1 MARELSIGRVAVRSG
16 VAVSALHFYESKG
29 LIASNRTAGN
39 QRRYAPA
46 VLRRLGVIKFAQE
59 LGIPLGEIKAALS
72 ALPTERAPNKAD
84 WAKLSRRWAGELD
97 ARITRLERLRDKLD
111 GCIGCGCLS
120 LDTCVMYN
128 RDDAR
133 AVEGPGPRSLLD

>member
-1 MARELSIGRVAVRSG
+1 MAKELSIGRVAARSG

-39 QRRYAPA
+39 QRRYEKS

-59 LGIPLGEIKAALS
+59 LGIPLGEIKQALS
-72 ALPTERAPNKAD
+72 SLPIERAPNKAD
-84 WAKLSRRWAGELD
+84 WAKLSSRWANELND
-97 ARITRLERLRDKLD
+97 RIARLQRLRDKLD

-128 RDDAR
+128 RDDEL
-133 AVEGPGPRSLLD
+133 AVKGAGPRTLIE